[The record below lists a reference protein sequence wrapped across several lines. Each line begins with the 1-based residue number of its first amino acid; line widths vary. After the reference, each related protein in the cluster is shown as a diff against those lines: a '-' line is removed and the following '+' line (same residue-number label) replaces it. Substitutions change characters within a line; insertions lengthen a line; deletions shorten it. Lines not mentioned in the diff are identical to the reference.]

1 MPSWVSC
8 LGDINLSGEVNEIA
22 ESCDQEGPVC
32 SPDEQRLL
40 QTVGEVRM
48 GGVDGEV
55 SVLKKNEDGL
65 ILVFFIT
72 VQCTYRQVSNIR
84 RTLVGN

>member
-1 MPSWVSC
+1 MMPSWVSC

-22 ESCDQEGPVC
+22 ESCDQEDPVC

-55 SVLKKNEDGL
+55 SVLKKMKMVLFSFSSLLYNVPTIKSL
-65 ILVFFIT
+65 I
-72 VQCTYRQVSNIR
+72 
-84 RTLVGN
+84 